1 MKLSRNQIELVEI
14 DTDVNMA
21 YFNIR
26 GTDQEFQV
34 EFDIE
39 YKDLVGDDITGV
51 PSGLECVYF
60 NAIWLSSVFNEA
72 NEKVSEITEL
82 NEYDIQYYI
91 EKYLDEKDLK
101 HKYEI

>member
-14 DTDVNMA
+14 DTNVNMA
-21 YFNIR
+21 YFTIL
-26 GTDQEFQV
+26 GEGLEFQV

-39 YKDLVGDDITGV
+39 YKDLIGDSTTGV

-72 NEKVSEITEL
+72 NEKVAEITEL
-82 NEYDIQYYI
+82 NEYDIQYHV
-91 EKYLDEKDLK
+91 EKYLDSNNLK
-101 HKYEI
+101 NKYEI